1 MPPRILQ
8 TATSASHRSP
18 VLAAA
23 LALIA
28 WPAAAQ
34 MPPNPPVEIA
44 TPLSAEVTDYDV
56 FTGRFEA
63 TREVELR
70 ARVSGYLDSVT
81 FEDGTMVKEG
91 DVLFTIDQRPFEAAV
106 RRAEAALASAE
117 ASAELAQIELD
128 RATQLA
134 ERNVGTEQEVD
145 RTQAQLSETLAQVQV
160 AQADLVTARLDLEF
174 TTIEAPFDGRVSDTT
189 VDPGNLVVGGTASTM
204 PLTTLVSVAPIY
216 FTFTVSEAD
225 FLRYS
230 RFVPTGDR
238 PAATGGGDWPVR
250 IRLLDEDDFV
260 HEGRLD
266 FVDNRLNPN
275 SGTVSVRAIIDDPAS
290 QLVPGVFGRI
300 RVAASAPYDALLIPD
315 EAILSDQDSKIVMTV
330 VPAEQDGVVTVRPAR
345 VTLGPLYRGL
355 RVIRS
360 GIEAESRV
368 IVSGVQRARPGSTVT
383 PEEQTLSFADEA
395 GTAEAR
401 STGN

>member
-1 MPPRILQ
+1 MPPRIPSRIVLFV
-8 TATSASHRSP
+8 ASAM
-18 VLAAA
+18 LAG
-23 LALIA
+23 
-28 WPAAAQ
+28 PAAAQ
-34 MPPNPPVEIA
+34 MPPNPPVDVA
-44 TPLSAEVTDYDV
+44 TPLSASVTDYDV

-81 FEDGTMVKEG
+81 FEDGTLVREG

-117 ASAELAQIELD
+117 AAAQLAQIELD

-134 ERNVGTEQEVD
+134 QRNVGTEQEVD

-160 AQADLVTARLDLEF
+160 AEADLVTAKLDLEF
-174 TTIEAPFDGRVSDTT
+174 TTIEAPFDGRVSETT
-189 VDPGNLVVGGTASTM
+189 VDPGNLVVGGTSSTM
-204 PLTTLVSVAPIY
+204 LTTIVSVAPVY

-225 FLRYS
+225 FLMYS
-230 RFVPTGDR
+230 RFVPLEDR
-238 PAATGGGDWPVR
+238 PSASGGGNWPVR

-275 SGTVSVRAIIDDPAS
+275 SGTVSVRAVVDEPS
-290 QLVPGVFGRI
+290 PQLVPGVFGRI
-300 RVAASAPYDALLIPD
+300 RVASSLPYDALLLPD
-315 EAILSDQDSKIVMTV
+315 EAILSDQASKIVMTV
-330 VPAEQDGVVTVRPAR
+330 VPAEEEGVMKVQPAL
-345 VTLGPLYRGL
+345 VKLGPLHRGM

-360 GIEAESRV
+360 GIAADTRV

-383 PEEQTLSFADEA
+383 PQETELSFPDEQQAAA
-395 GTAEAR
+395 GGA
-401 STGN
+401 TGN